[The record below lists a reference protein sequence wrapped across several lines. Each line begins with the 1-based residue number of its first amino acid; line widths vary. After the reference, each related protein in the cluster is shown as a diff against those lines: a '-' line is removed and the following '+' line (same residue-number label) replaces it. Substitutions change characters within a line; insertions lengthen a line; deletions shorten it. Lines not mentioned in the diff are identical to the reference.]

1 VRRNWVFGDLL
12 SQLVERTGQVWGN
25 DDTRSLK
32 DLCEAILSAEG
43 EVSGYKLAATL
54 LDRYRRSEDDEKLAF
69 FNHLNDALDVDA
81 ECVAE
86 LAQNYANAP
95 SPAAF
100 KALSQAAEPRR
111 QELLRRL
118 NQPVGATD
126 ALVAMRVDL
135 LRFVKS
141 HPDLSRTDFDFVHLL
156 RSWFNRGFLVLKQ
169 INWDTPARILD
180 KIVAYEAVHRI
191 DDFDDLRRRL
201 NPSDRRC
208 FAFFHP
214 SMPDEPLIFVEVA
227 LTAGVP
233 NSIAKL
239 LEEDRDPIDPRQAKA
254 AVFYSISNCQ
264 KGLAGISFGNLLIK
278 QVVAELSMELPKL
291 ETFVTLSPIPRLN
304 QWLESQSAQN
314 ELGSTTTPIVSAE
327 ENDDVLRGLAAHYLL
342 CAKRDDG
349 SPFDPVARFHLGNG
363 AEIHDIHAGADKS
376 ENGLAQSDGAMVNY
390 LYDLRRTERNHEE
403 FAKSGTIA
411 ATRAMQALAS
421 AALETKSKS
430 KEKVA

>member
-12 SQLVERTGQVWGN
+12 SQLFARTGQVWGN
-25 DDTRSLK
+25 DDTRSMT
-32 DLCEAILSAEG
+32 DLCEALLSAEG

-54 LDRYRRSEDDEKLAF
+54 LDRYRSSDDTAKLAF
-69 FNHLNDALDVDA
+69 FRHMNDALDIDA
-81 ECVAE
+81 QQVAD
-86 LAQNYANAP
+86 LAKAYANTP
-95 SPAAF
+95 TPEAF
-100 KALSQAAEPRR
+100 KALSKASEPRR

-126 ALVAMRVDL
+126 ALVDMRVDL
-135 LRFVKS
+135 LRFSKS
-141 HPDLSRTDFDFVHLL
+141 HPELLRTDYDFMHLL

-191 DDFDDLRRRL
+191 NDFDDLRRRL
-201 NPSDRRC
+201 SPPDRRC

-227 LTAGVP
+227 LTADIP
-233 NSIAKL
+233 NSIATL
-239 LEEDRDPIDPRQAKA
+239 LEEDRDPLDPYKAKA

-278 QVVAELSMELPKL
+278 QVVAELSMEFPKL

-304 QWLESQSAQN
+304 QWLATQDAP
-314 ELGSTTTPIVSAE
+314 LGATKETRSGGKSGKQ
-327 ENDDVLRGLAAHYLL
+327 DDALKSLVAHYLL
-342 CAKRDDG
+342 CAKREDG
-349 SPFDPVARFHLGNG
+349 TPFDPVARFHLGNG
-363 AEIHDIHAGADKS
+363 AEIFDIHVGADLS
-376 ENGLAQSDGAMVNY
+376 ENGLAQSNGAMVNY

-403 FAKSGTIA
+403 FATSGTIA
-411 ATRAMQALAS
+411 ATRAVQALAS
-421 AALETKSKS
+421 AAVDTKT
-430 KEKVA
+430 KENVA